1 MTLILCGGGWAEKTV
16 IPNKLF
22 GSLIDSSKP
31 ILYIP
36 LARDPAENGYES
48 SFAWIHGEFSNIA
61 HGDIVMVNSSEE
73 ILDKNLDDYAA
84 IFIGG
89 GNTYK
94 LLKRLK
100 DSGVFDRIKKYID
113 NGGIVYG
120 CSAGAIIF
128 GKNIDSCLYMDPND
142 VELSDTKGFNSI
154 FDFSFTAHYTN
165 KNEEKTKKATD
176 YLLQYSEKEPVIALP
191 EEDSLYVNGNKIK
204 IIGTRPW
211 YVFNHGNKKHFEPN
225 SEYFKE
231 DFINVVDNV

>member
-1 MTLILCGGGWAEKTV
+1 MALILCGGGWAEKTV

-22 GSLIDSSKP
+22 EGLIDASRP
-31 ILYIP
+31 ILYVP
-36 LARDPAENGYES
+36 LARDPAENGYDS
-48 SFAWIHGEFSNIA
+48 SFAWIHGEFNNIK
-61 HGDIVMVNSSEE
+61 HGDIVMVNSALE
-73 ILDKNLDDYAA
+73 ILDHNLDYYTA

-100 DSGVFDRIKKYID
+100 DSGAFERIEKYVA
-113 NGGIVYG
+113 NGGLVYG

-142 VELSDTKGFNSI
+142 VELSDTIGFNSI
-154 FDFSFTAHYTN
+154 CDFSFTAHYTN
-165 KNEEKTKKATD
+165 KNEEKTQKATD
-176 YLLQYSEKEPVIALP
+176 YLLQYSEKEPVVALP

-211 YVFNHGNKKHFEPN
+211 YIFNHGNKKQFEPDL
-225 SEYFKE
+225 EYSKE
-231 DFINVVDNV
+231 DFINVVKNV

>member
-1 MTLILCGGGWAEKTV
+1 MNLILCGGGWAEKTV

-22 GSLIDSSKP
+22 EGLIDVSRS
-31 ILYIP
+31 ILYMP
-36 LARDPAENGYES
+36 LARDPAENGYEN
-48 SFAWIHGEFSNIA
+48 SFDWIQGEFGNIK
-61 HGDIVMVNSSEE
+61 HGDIVMVNSALE
-73 ILDKNLDDYAA
+73 ILDQNLDDYAA

-100 DSGVFDRIKKYID
+100 DSGAFERIEKYIS
-113 NGGIVYG
+113 NGGLVYG

-176 YLLQYSEKEPVIALP
+176 YLLQYSEKEPVVALP
-191 EEDSLYVNGNKIK
+191 EEDSLYINGDKIK

-211 YVFNHGNKKHFEPN
+211 YVFNHGTKKQFEPDV
-225 SEYFKE
+225 EYSAE
-231 DFINVVDNV
+231 DFVDTVKNV